1 MAEPYLYCSKKDGT
15 PRVCLDFRQINSLTK
30 NDAKSIPQIDELF
43 DQLHGKTIFSS
54 LDMMQ
59 GYHQIPLSDRCKEHT
74 AFTAGNLGF
83 FQFERMAFGLSN
95 ARATF
100 QRAMEHILQDL
111 LNTIALV
118 YIDDIIIHS
127 TSTKEHLNSLDIVFD
142 RLTQHGLKSKPSK
155 CFLFK
160 EKLNFLGHTISKDG
174 IQKDPSKVESI
185 KSWKQPTTVKE
196 LRRLLGL
203 TGFLRRYIQNYA
215 TIVAPLTDLLTG
227 YSNKKGNRQHNK
239 KLEQTNWKWGKD
251 QKHAFATL
259 KKKICDDVVLAFA
272 YFSKPFRLSVDASR
286 KGLGASLE
294 QQQQEGKWRPIA
306 FASRRTSSSEQ
317 NYPIHKL
324 EFLALKWAI
333 TEKFSCYL
341 RTSHFECY
349 TDNNPITHVFKSTKL
364 DATSQR
370 WVASLEPYSF
380 SVIYRPGVNNVVAD
394 ALSRQYDNEEDDNT
408 EDFQQWAKDICKGFP
423 LESTTSET
431 LPAALTT
438 ISDTLD
444 TVTTTNYDWK
454 QLQASD
460 DTISAVKVLIKD
472 KDAII
477 TDATPEVKNLIKHK
491 TKLFL
496 FKDLL
501 CYQQEENSQ
510 KRLVVPDSQQADI
523 VKLYHSFGHFG
534 ITRVLK
540 LLQERFFWTNMKVSV
555 VDSCSTCERC
565 QKAKTPKHWNRGPPN
580 HIITPAKP
588 MHQLSIDFL
597 SVDTKAQTKFKVLTC
612 VDEFS
617 KYAFAIQ
624 VKSENASKTAET
636 LYNQIYTKFGI
647 PEVIHSDRGATF
659 LSKVIKELNKILAI
673 HHTVT
678 TAYRP
683 QSNGTCERLNNTIIN
698 RMRTLHPREKQ
709 KWHLHLDSLLFA
721 YNSTVHESTQTSP
734 FYVMFGRQPKIPLD
748 LMIRLP
754 SLQDNQPL
762 DAKNCA
768 AEREQELKASFELC
782 AKNIEKRQERSKIN
796 FDKKIRKNN
805 FSVQTYRQSNYSKVC
820 HKEQDRR

>member
-1 MAEPYLYCSKKDGT
+1 
-15 PRVCLDFRQINSLTK
+15 
-30 NDAKSIPQIDELF
+30 
-43 DQLHGKTIFSS
+43 
-54 LDMMQ
+54 
-59 GYHQIPLSDRCKEHT
+59 
-74 AFTAGNLGF
+74 
-83 FQFERMAFGLSN
+83 MAFGLSN
-95 ARATF
+95 ATATF

-142 RLTQHGLKSKPSK
+142 RLTQHGLKLKPSK

-196 LRRLLGL
+196 LQRLLGL

-272 YFSKPFRLSVDASR
+272 DFSKPFRLSVDASR

-349 TDNNPITHVFKSTKL
+349 TDNNPIT
-364 DATSQR
+364 
-370 WVASLEPYSF
+370 
-380 SVIYRPGVNNVVAD
+380 
-394 ALSRQYDNEEDDNT
+394 
-408 EDFQQWAKDICKGFP
+408 
-423 LESTTSET
+423 
-431 LPAALTT
+431 
-438 ISDTLD
+438 
-444 TVTTTNYDWK
+444 
-454 QLQASD
+454 
-460 DTISAVKVLIKD
+460 
-472 KDAII
+472 
-477 TDATPEVKNLIKHK
+477 
-491 TKLFL
+491 
-496 FKDLL
+496 
-501 CYQQEENSQ
+501 
-510 KRLVVPDSQQADI
+510 
-523 VKLYHSFGHFG
+523 
-534 ITRVLK
+534 
-540 LLQERFFWTNMKVSV
+540 
-555 VDSCSTCERC
+555 
-565 QKAKTPKHWNRGPPN
+565 
-580 HIITPAKP
+580 
-588 MHQLSIDFL
+588 
-597 SVDTKAQTKFKVLTC
+597 KFKVLTC

-636 LYNQIYTKFGI
+636 LYKQIYTKFGI

-678 TAYRP
+678 TAYHP

-754 SLQDNQPL
+754 SLQDDQPL

-796 FDKKIRKNN
+796 FEKKIRKNN